1 MKIID
6 KHNKVFPKTS
16 LNTYVAVSIRHYRK
30 VKTPT
35 TLFEEIFTESV
46 NCEKIVD
53 TVYTEII
60 KTLFKLGVEVSD
72 LRRKIGGFRITIN
85 GGAKI
90 ICAVKRSFNRLTV
103 VIKIVKPIPLSSNYP
118 ILSSENSKNSLL
130 IKKIIDMLNS
140 LKLQS

>member
-6 KHNKVFPKTS
+6 KRSKVLPKTS
-16 LNTYVAVSIRHYRK
+16 LNTYIVVSISHRRK

-60 KTLFKLGVEVSD
+60 KTLFKLGIEVSD
-72 LRRKIGGFRITIN
+72 LKRKPGGFRITIKDR
-85 GGAKI
+85 ARI
-90 ICAVKRSFNRLTV
+90 VCTVKRSFNGFTIV
-103 VIKIVKPIPLSSNYP
+103 VKIIKPIPLSSNYP
-118 ILSSENSKNSLL
+118 VLNSGNSKNSLL
-130 IKKIIDMLNS
+130 IKEIIDILNG
-140 LKLQS
+140 LKT